1 MKGNH
6 QRRLR
11 NSRISE
17 DIQLIHEVGRIK
29 RKYTRRLRDAVVSED
44 NNDQNLVSSSSQETA
59 VSYSSVAIQTENE
72 TCSKQERKRS
82 VGRPKGSFR
91 RHHRVVEKDE
101 SPPSV
106 NMDTSTNDKV
116 EKTHD
121 CVNSSINN
129 VENTPNCVD
138 TSTNNNKAEKTCDCS
153 AKYEKALQDLRNSL
167 EEEHKKDKSKALQE
181 LSEKEN

>member
-72 TCSKQERKRS
+72 
-82 VGRPKGSFR
+82 
-91 RHHRVVEKDE
+91 VVEKDE